1 MQRHH
6 RNAASRVGLG
16 TLIVGIALSLMAFG
30 MSPAQAADDRA
41 ASPRAS
47 VQVGRAPLALAV
59 ASARASHQGP
69 AQIRIHTPGGPVNS
83 TVDWQ
88 WLYGRW
94 QIRFNWAETR
104 QMSRGFS
111 YCNVIAAII
120 PHWSARVVV
129 GRVRHPVGLRGLR
142 SEPAEVRRGVRLH
155 RSHQPHQLRQVELPH
170 LRPGEDQ

>member
-30 MSPAQAADDRA
+30 MSPAQADDG
-41 ASPRAS
+41 RAS
-47 VQVGRAPLALAV
+47 AQVARAPHAIAV
-59 ASARASHQGP
+59 ASARAAHQGP
-69 AQIRIHTPGGPVNS
+69 AQIHVHTPGGPVNS

-111 YCNVIAAII
+111 YCNVIAGLV
-120 PHWSARVVV
+120 PHWTARVVSAACGILWVFADSAVNQRKCVEAYVSINV
-129 GRVRHPVGLRGLR
+129 GNPISFGKWNC
-142 SEPAEVRRGVRLH
+142 PT
-155 RSHQPHQLRQVELPH
+155 
-170 LRPGEDQ
+170 

>member
-6 RNAASRVGLG
+6 RNAASRAGLG
-16 TLIVGIALSLMAFG
+16 TLIVGIVLSLMAFG
-30 MSPAQAADDRA
+30 VSPAAADSRA
-41 ASPRAS
+41 ASQRADA
-47 VQVGRAPLALAV
+47 QVARAPHAIAI
-59 ASARASHQGP
+59 ASARASHEGP

-111 YCNVIAAII
+111 YCNVIAGII
-120 PHWSARVVV
+120 PHWTSRVVAAACGILWV
-129 GRVRHPVGLRGLR
+129 FADAAVSQRKCVEVYVSIAPTNPVSFGKWNC
-142 SEPAEVRRGVRLH
+142 PT
-155 RSHQPHQLRQVELPH
+155 
-170 LRPGEDQ
+170 

>member
-30 MSPAQAADDRA
+30 MSPAQADDG
-41 ASPRAS
+41 RAS
-47 VQVGRAPLALAV
+47 AQVARAPHAIAV

-69 AQIRIHTPGGPVNS
+69 AQIHVHTPGGPVNS

-111 YCNVIAAII
+111 YCNVIAGLV
-120 PHWSARVVV
+120 PHWTARVVSAACGILWV
-129 GRVRHPVGLRGLR
+129 FADSAVSQRKC
-142 SEPAEVRRGVRLH
+142 
-155 RSHQPHQLRQVELPH
+155 VEAYVSINIGNPISFGKWNC
-170 LRPGEDQ
+170 PT